1 MICAIRLFL
10 PTGDRRA
17 FTSRREESE
26 PGGFGPFSNL
36 GKLENGVSREIPA
49 VGTKISY
56 VTN

>member
-26 PGGFGPFSNL
+26 PGEFGPFSNL
-36 GKLENGVSREIPA
+36 GKLENGVSREIRPTWVPKLVA
-49 VGTKISY
+49 
-56 VTN
+56 